1 MFSEAAVGR
10 LRRVKLYRPGANDPL
25 FFSGPAL
32 GLQKAAMAKGL
43 NAFSCLLLKA
53 SLGEQGLPGPVMT
66 PQVAFWLVSRRTFS
80 GQEGLS
86 RRTIPVL
93 TLSILPISVVG

>member
-1 MFSEAAVGR
+1 MGR

-66 PQVAFWLVSRRTFS
+66 PQVAFWLVVSRRTFS